1 MEKNTG
7 REKKKEQTRQL
18 ENKDDDD
25 RTKPN

>member
-7 REKKKEQTRQL
+7 KEKKKERTRQL